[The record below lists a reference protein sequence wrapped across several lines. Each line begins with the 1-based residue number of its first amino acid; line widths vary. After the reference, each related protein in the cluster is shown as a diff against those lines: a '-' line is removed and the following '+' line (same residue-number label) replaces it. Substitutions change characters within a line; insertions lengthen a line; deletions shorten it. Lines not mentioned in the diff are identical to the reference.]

1 MANTWMNSDGLY
13 LKTGTQEAV
22 LSTSGA
28 YRNDGNYHV
37 VEMTIHDMTDLG
49 TAAAIQDDVTFLP
62 KNARIEKLELVTET
76 ACTSGGS
83 AVLNVGLQ
91 RRDRSTEL
99 DYDGLIAAA
108 ALSTFNAAGETVT
121 FTAGSTA
128 AGALVG
134 TTLAYN
140 GYLTADYD
148 TAAFTAGKVVIRVF
162 YRFPVTDAFV
172 S

>member
-22 LSTSGA
+22 LSAGGA

-37 VEMTIHDMTDLG
+37 VEVTIHDMTDLG
-49 TAAAIQDDVTFLP
+49 TSAAILDDVTFVP
-62 KNARIEKLELVTET
+62 KGARIEKVQLVTET

-108 ALSTFNAAGETVT
+108 ALSTFNAAGETLDLILGATGV
-121 FTAGSTA
+121 
-128 AGALVG
+128 GALVG

-148 TAAFTAGKVVIRVF
+148 TAAFTAGKVVIRVY

>member
-13 LKTGTQEAV
+13 LKTGTSEAA
-22 LSTSGA
+22 LSTAGE
-28 YRNDGNYHV
+28 YELDGTYHV
-37 VEMTIHDMTDLG
+37 VEVTIHDMTALG
-49 TAAAIQDDVTFLP
+49 TAAAIQDDVTFIP

-83 AVLNVGLQ
+83 ATLNVGLI

-99 DYDGLIAAA
+99 DYDGLISAG
-108 ALSTFNAAGETVT
+108 ALATFNAAGETVT
-121 FTAGSTA
+121 YTAGTTA

-134 TTLAYN
+134 TTLSN
-140 GYLTADYD
+140 SGYLTADYD

-162 YRFPVTDAFV
+162 YRFPVTNAFV